1 MKGPDYVTAPSC
13 WKLLVIRWHLQDH
26 HIKRSLKRPNKK
38 NLHFHLFLLGRPS
51 LGVQSRYTWIFFM
64 ILFQP
69 FFHVFRRKA
78 SRPLLCTPLAW
89 PSKKELVYLWRL
101 AGERNACDFSSTDR
115 SHGQNRFFSKNKC
128 FQDVS
133 KTKPWKDQ
141 TSDRT
146 CCFSL
151 QTFMI
156 FCRSTATPELP
167 ASPFLGLGQSLI
179 RWWLLFQ
186 ASLGDLL
193 GYYAGPSPEAGRD
206 ANFSRWRDQFF
217 VDGWPSWLRR
227 RVFIYSSVFS
237 CFQYWTWDFFLGG
250 VEGNIS

>member
-1 MKGPDYVTAPSC
+1 MSFVGKLPDLYCAPLWPDLPRRSWFICEGPKGAMGVWYDLQAP
-13 WKLLVIRWHLQDH
+13 
-26 HIKRSLKRPNKK
+26 K
-38 NLHFHLFLLGRPS
+38 NPWS
-51 LGVQSRYTWIFFM
+51 EQFF
-64 ILFQP
+64 FQ
-69 FFHVFRRKA
+69 K
-78 SRPLLCTPLAW
+78 
-89 PSKKELVYLWRL
+89 
-101 AGERNACDFSSTDR
+101 
-115 SHGQNRFFSKNKC
+115 NRC

-193 GYYAGPSPEAGRD
+193 GYYAGSSPEAGRD
-206 ANFSRWRDQFF
+206 TNFSRWRDQFF
-217 VDGWPSWLRR
+217 VNGWPSCWLRR

-237 CFQYWTWDFFLGG
+237 WFQDWTWDFFIGGGLKETFLSRCTSCQAMTIPSPPTCCLGA
-250 VEGNIS
+250 VVYMAN

>member
-1 MKGPDYVTAPSC
+1 MSFVGKLPDLYCAPLWPDLPRRSWFICEGPKGAMGVWYDLQAP
-13 WKLLVIRWHLQDH
+13 
-26 HIKRSLKRPNKK
+26 K
-38 NLHFHLFLLGRPS
+38 NPWS
-51 LGVQSRYTWIFFM
+51 EQIFF
-64 ILFQP
+64 Q
-69 FFHVFRRKA
+69 K
-78 SRPLLCTPLAW
+78 
-89 PSKKELVYLWRL
+89 
-101 AGERNACDFSSTDR
+101 
-115 SHGQNRFFSKNKC
+115 NRC

-193 GYYAGPSPEAGRD
+193 GYYAGSSPEAGRD
-206 ANFSRWRDQFF
+206 TNFSRWRDQFF
-217 VDGWPSWLRR
+217 VNGWPSWLRR

-237 CFQYWTWDFFLGG
+237 WFQDWTWDFFIGEA